1 MENGGFAMAWL
12 QGAPTVMFKA
22 TMPRRPWRAAFTL
35 VELLVVIAIIGV
47 LVALL
52 LPAVQAAREASRR
65 SSCSNNMRQ
74 ASLALHNFQST
85 HGEFPS
91 GSQSPSEKSEWVWG
105 TSWAVAI
112 MPFTEQNA
120 LYEQLDLVGLS
131 ENQRHTGLV
140 YTGFNE
146 FNGKAVDGILISY
159 LLCPSSS
166 LEVFGLQG
174 QRIPSTGA
182 TSPMYTAITGAID
195 HESAVDKDNQRDQ
208 HKARGIQSRGGIL
221 LANENINFNSITDG
235 SSNTMILGEQS
246 DFCLSAKGDPINC
259 RSDFHHSFM
268 MGATPAAHPEDR
280 WFNTTTVRYKI
291 NHKAWNSSGVGDTY
305 YGCNR
310 PIQSSHPGGAH
321 VAMGDGSVH
330 FLNESLDLQALF
342 DLANRDDGRVTAQ
355 R

>member
-1 MENGGFAMAWL
+1 ML
-12 QGAPTVMFKA
+12 KA
-22 TMPRRPWRAAFTL
+22 TKPQHPWRAAFTL
-35 VELLVVIAIIGV
+35 VELLVVIAIIGT

-52 LPAVQAAREASRR
+52 LPAVQAAREAARR
-65 SSCSNNMRQ
+65 SSCNNNLRQ

-120 LYEQLDLVGLS
+120 LYEQLDLVG
-131 ENQRHTGLV
+131 EHTPHTGLI
-140 YTGFNE
+140 YAGFNT

-166 LEVFGLQG
+166 LDPLGLQG
-174 QRIPSTGA
+174 HQIPSQGA
-182 TSPMYTAITGAID
+182 CSPMYTAVTGAID
-195 HESAVDKDNQRDQ
+195 HESAIDKDNQSNQ
-208 HKARGIQSRGGIL
+208 HQARGIQSRGGIL

-246 DFCLSAKGDPINC
+246 DFCVSGRGDQINC

-291 NHKAWNSSGVGDTY
+291 NHKAWNSSGVGDQY

-330 FLNESLDLQALF
+330 FLSESLDLQVLF
-342 DLANRDDGRVTAQ
+342 DLANRDDGHAPAER
-355 R
+355 